1 MLSFQTKN
9 KWNILYDRRVAWME
23 EFRSIAGASIQV
35 WLTNISLES
44 TYFFRMQGRAL
55 GVVYIP
61 SQNIG
66 KLSLNMFK

>member
-1 MLSFQTKN
+1 
-9 KWNILYDRRVAWME
+9 ME